1 MRVIKNRGKELTK
14 KEIYKMTKDN
24 GLIMMKDV
32 DDNTLI
38 DVVASL
44 EFVDE
49 KENGDVTIYSI
60 MDKDGNCYAYQSKTF
75 HNSLNDILDIM
86 EDENTEYVSIIKI
99 SGTTKSD
106 RNFINCKLA

>member
-1 MRVIKNRGKELTK
+1 MKVIKKRGKELTK
-14 KEIYKMTKDN
+14 RELYKMTKDN

-44 EFVDE
+44 AFLDE
-49 KENGDVTIYSI
+49 KENHDVTIYSI
-60 MDKDGNCYAYQSKTF
+60 MDKEGICYAYQSKTF
-75 HNSLNDILDIM
+75 YDSLNDILDIM
-86 EDENTEYVSIIKI
+86 EDESTEYVSIIKI
-99 SGTTKSD
+99 SGTTKSG